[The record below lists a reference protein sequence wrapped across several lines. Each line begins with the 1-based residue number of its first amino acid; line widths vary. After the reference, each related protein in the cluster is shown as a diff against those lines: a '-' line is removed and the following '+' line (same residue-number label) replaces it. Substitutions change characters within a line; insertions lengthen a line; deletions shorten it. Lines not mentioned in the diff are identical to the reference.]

1 MQGDGRVSFDE
12 FKHAAETLLAK
23 KHEAAATEL
32 KPQRHSKD
40 LFKHEA
46 DTLLAKKP
54 EAVATELKPQRRCKD
69 ILAAV
74 LAGRWFLAKFMMA
87 GFSGEELFYHYR
99 TCDECLHKVFP
110 EHMLLLL
117 NVPDEDEKEVR
128 AEREAEAA
136 EKARRHRREAE
147 AAEDAKKAQ
156 AAIEQRMGKLE
167 DLLSQL
173 LDQAK
178 EKTA

>member
-46 DTLLAKKP
+46 DTLLAKKH
-54 EAVATELKPQRRCKD
+54 EAAATELKPQRHCKD
-69 ILAAV
+69 ILAAM
-74 LAGRWFLAKFMMA
+74 LAGRWFLAK
-87 GFSGEELFYHYR
+87 LFHGKEVFFHYR

-167 DLLSQL
+167 DLLAQL
-173 LDQAK
+173 IDQVK
-178 EKTA
+178 EKTP